1 MNITTRIYLG
11 LGLMFGSDLACTAGN
26 ITWQCIAKDAN
37 QKQWI
42 IKSNYQRNAI
52 NLALEGCK
60 KESTL
65 PTTCEA
71 LDDNCDSLINGR
83 STKPL
88 WRCIALDHTA
98 TPWTGTLSGNRDNAA
113 LSAKA
118 RCKDQ
123 STLPESCY
131 INMLTCSNLNLR

>member
-1 MNITTRIYLG
+1 MNKITRMYLG
-11 LGLMFGSDLACTAGN
+11 LSMILGADLACTAGN
-26 ITWQCIAKDAN
+26 ITWQCIARDTN

-52 NLALEGCK
+52 NLALEACK

-65 PTTCEA
+65 PTTCQA
-71 LDDNCDSLINGR
+71 LDDDCDSLINGF

-88 WRCIALDHTA
+88 WRCIALDQTA
-98 TPWTGTLSGNRDNAA
+98 TPWIGKLSSNRDNAA

-118 RCKDQ
+118 SCKNQ

-131 INMLTCSNLNLR
+131 INMLTCKNLNLR